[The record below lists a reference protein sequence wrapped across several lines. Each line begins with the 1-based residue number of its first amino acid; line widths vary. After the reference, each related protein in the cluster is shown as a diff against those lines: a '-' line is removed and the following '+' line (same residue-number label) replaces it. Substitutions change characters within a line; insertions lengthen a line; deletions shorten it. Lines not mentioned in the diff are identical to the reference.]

1 MKRQIKILSAVIFSL
16 ILTACTMFCGKKE
29 TSPSYQYKV
38 PEQINDG
45 WQTAHMTE
53 VNLDEKLLTKLVQNI
68 LNEEYKNIHSVLI
81 VKDGK
86 LVLEEYFTGK
96 DYGKMETTFTRDDL
110 HGVMSVTK
118 SFASTLIGIA
128 IDKGIIKDTDEEL
141 VSFFPEY
148 KELLGE
154 KGKKIKL
161 RNVLSMTAGFDWD
174 ETKYLYSDSRNPYW
188 IMLGPEKS
196 NIIKYI
202 LSRPIKNE
210 PGVEFAYNGGLPILL
225 GKIIEKRSHLK
236 TVDFAQKYLFE
247 PLGIEK
253 YEWGYYDLKREVP
266 KTDGGLYLRPRDMA
280 KLGYLYA
287 NKGQWKNRQIIS
299 SEWIKEATK
308 RHIKLYPLFLTGY
321 GYQWWLYTYK
331 INGEKKEIPVAD
343 GWGGQRI
350 FIFPDQDM
358 IVVFTAGNHSLA
370 HRKVF
375 SMMYG
380 MVKNYVLPAVSKV
393 E

>member
-1 MKRQIKILSAVIFSL
+1 MKRQIIISLVVIFVL
-16 ILTACTMFCGKKE
+16 LLTACTMLCGKKE
-29 TSPSYQYKV
+29 TPVSYQYKV
-38 PEQINDG
+38 PDEINDG
-45 WQTAHMTE
+45 WLTAHMGE
-53 VNLDEKLLTKLVQNI
+53 VNLDEKLLTKLIQNI
-68 LNEEYKNIHSVLI
+68 LNKKYENIHSILI

-96 DYGKMETTFTRDDL
+96 DYGKLETAFTHDDL

-128 IDKGIIKDTDEEL
+128 IDKGMIKDTDEDL

-148 KELLGE
+148 KKLLGE

-161 RNVLSMTAGFDWD
+161 RHVLSMTAGLDWD
-174 ETKYLYSDSRNPYW
+174 EITYLYSDNRNPYW
-188 IMLGPEKS
+188 IMLGPERS

-202 LSRPIKNE
+202 LSRPVKEE
-210 PGVEFAYNGGLPILL
+210 PGHEFIYNGGLSILL

-253 YEWGYYDLKREVP
+253 YEWGYYDFKREVS

-280 KLGYLYA
+280 KLGYLYV

-299 SEWIKEATK
+299 SKWINEATK
-308 RHIKLYPLFLTGY
+308 RHIDLYPFYLTGY

-331 INGEKKEIPVAD
+331 INGQKKEIPVAD

-350 FIFPDQDM
+350 FTFPDQDM

-380 MVKNYVLPAVSKV
+380 MVKDYVLPAVLNV